1 MQLFLERVFPSE
13 DTHEEG
19 APSEKRALLTE
30 GKPFAWF
37 L

>member
-19 APSEKRALLTE
+19 APTEKRVLTE
-30 GKPFAWF
+30 GKPIAWF